1 MEYKEFHQNFLDINL
16 DFVGNE
22 ATIPNF
28 SFGPAIR
35 ENYVIHYI
43 TSGSGLFMI
52 NGFDHQLKAGDC
64 FILPAD
70 VETFYQS
77 DDLNP
82 WAYYWLGL
90 SGRVINDL
98 FARTALND
106 KGWILE
112 NVSKS
117 EFIEHFS
124 RIQNLVEVDDK
135 TVDLAIQVELFAL
148 MKSLITLF
156 PKSIAEHRNQ
166 SDYYAEKAYTFINQN
181 YSHGIKIKD
190 VLSHVMISRAYLF
203 TIFKHKYGLSPQ
215 KYLIDLRMAKAAM
228 LLIHSDNL
236 ISQISESVGF
246 SDSLSFSSAFKKRYG
261 VSPTKFKTQ
270 KHDNLMLKTLNN
282 MNMNRLKK

>member
-112 NVSKS
+112 NVS
-117 EFIEHFS
+117 
-124 RIQNLVEVDDK
+124 NL
-135 TVDLAIQVELFAL
+135 
-148 MKSLITLF
+148 
-156 PKSIAEHRNQ
+156 
-166 SDYYAEKAYTFINQN
+166 
-181 YSHGIKIKD
+181 
-190 VLSHVMISRAYLF
+190 
-203 TIFKHKYGLSPQ
+203 
-215 KYLIDLRMAKAAM
+215 
-228 LLIHSDNL
+228 NL
-236 ISQISESVGF
+236 
-246 SDSLSFSSAFKKRYG
+246 
-261 VSPTKFKTQ
+261 
-270 KHDNLMLKTLNN
+270 
-282 MNMNRLKK
+282 